1 MSRRSLAIGLSQQRW
16 LPYKTRR
23 SVIKKLHPA
32 MLEDYAFEADA
43 LGLKFRGNIINY
55 IDRLVYFCGAH
66 EKYMLF
72 MLRDYVRALKK
83 KNNAALCFVDVGAN
97 AGNHTLFMS
106 QLVNKVYAFE
116 PFERVRKQLQE
127 NLVLNNITN
136 VEVHPFGLSNEDATL
151 PFYAAPDAN
160 LGAASFHSD
169 HKGDN
174 FYLGDMQLKRGD
186 GLNLGQIDILKADVE
201 GFEKFVLEG
210 LKETIN
216 ASRPLMVIELSPK
229 TRETIGG
236 AAAFYA
242 LFPED
247 YRLFYYAS
255 GNNNSGVYQ
264 LKPYDYSLTPKIQ
277 DVIACP
283 EENLMFLNK

>member
-1 MSRRSLAIGLSQQRW
+1 MKSLAVSLSRQRW

-32 MLEDYAFEADA
+32 MLKDYAFEADA

-72 MLRDYVRALKK
+72 MLRDYVSFLEKGSTTP
-83 KNNAALCFVDVGAN
+83 LTFVDVGAN

-106 QLVNKVYAFE
+106 QLVSKVHAFE

-127 NLVLNNITN
+127 NLALNNITN
-136 VEVHPFGLSNEDATL
+136 VVVHPFGLSNEEATL
-151 PFYAAPDAN
+151 PFYAAPDEN

-169 HKGDN
+169 HKNDN
-174 FYLGDMQLKRGD
+174 YYLGDMQLKRGD
-186 GLNLGQIDILKADVE
+186 SLNLGRIDILKADVE

-210 LKETIN
+210 LQETIR

-229 TRETIGG
+229 TRETIGSE
-236 AAAFYA
+236 AAFYA
-242 LFPED
+242 LFPEN
-247 YRLFYYAS
+247 YQFFYYKKGS
-255 GNNNSGVYQ
+255 NNTGHYQ
-264 LKPYDYSLTPKIQ
+264 LAPFEYALNPKIQ

-283 EENLMFLNK
+283 QEKIFAL